1 MAGNITRSFCLM
13 SKNDDRI
20 LELKKQIDEKK
31 KLLAD
36 KNTRFVPETNC
47 VLTMNKN
54 STNINVCSDEELKLL
69 LISLNAYLMSAK
81 DLGMNDFEISGY
93 SVTSWIKDIKN
104 KLEIS
109 GLKKQQ
115 SDLKTMEQK
124 LDKLLS
130 DDKKTELVL
139 DDIAAL
145 LK

>member
-1 MAGNITRSFCLM
+1 M

-20 LELKKQIDEKK
+20 LELKKQIEEKK

-47 VLTMNKN
+47 VLVMNKN
-54 STNINVCSDEELKLL
+54 STNLNVCSDEELKLL

-81 DLGMNDFEISGY
+81 NLGMDDFEISGY
-93 SVTSWIKDIKN
+93 NATTWIKDVKS

-109 GLKKQQ
+109 ELKKQQ
-115 SDLKTMEQK
+115 SDLKAMEQK

-130 DDKKTELVL
+130 DDKKTELEL

-145 LK
+145 LKLEK

>member
-1 MAGNITRSFCLM
+1 M
-13 SKNDDRI
+13 SKNDNRI
-20 LELKKQIDEKK
+20 LELKKQINEKK

-36 KNTRFVPETNC
+36 KNIRFVPDTNC

-81 DLGMNDFEISGY
+81 DLGMDDFEISGY
-93 SVTSWIKDIKN
+93 NATTWIKDVKS

-109 GLKKQQ
+109 ELKKQLAN
-115 SDLKTMEQK
+115 LKAMEQK

-130 DDKKTELVL
+130 DDKKTELEL
-139 DDIAAL
+139 DEMAAL

>member
-1 MAGNITRSFCLM
+1 M

-31 KLLAD
+31 KLLVD

-47 VLTMNKN
+47 VLVMNKN
-54 STNINVCSDEELKLL
+54 STNLNVCSDEELKLL
-69 LISLNAYLMSAK
+69 LISLNAYLISAK
-81 DLGMNDFEISGY
+81 ELGMDDFEISGY

-109 GLKKQQ
+109 NVKKQQ
-115 SDLKTMEQK
+115 SDLKAMEQK

-130 DDKKTELVL
+130 DDKKTELEL

-145 LK
+145 LKLEK

>member
-1 MAGNITRSFCLM
+1 M

-47 VLTMNKN
+47 VLMMNKN

-93 SVTSWIKDIKN
+93 SITSWIKDIKN

-115 SDLKTMEQK
+115 ADLKAMEQK

-130 DDKKTELVL
+130 DDKKTELEL

-145 LK
+145 LKLEK